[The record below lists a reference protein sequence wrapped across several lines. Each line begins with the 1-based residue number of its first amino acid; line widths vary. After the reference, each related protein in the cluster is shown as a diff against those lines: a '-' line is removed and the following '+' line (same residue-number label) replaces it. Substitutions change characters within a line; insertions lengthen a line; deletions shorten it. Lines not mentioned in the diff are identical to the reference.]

1 MAFSARSTQWSTSSR
16 VQPSAPS
23 VSGLTSRKMS
33 FQKIQ
38 APSVYGGAGGYGTRI
53 STSTSSGQGLGGSLQ
68 LSITG
73 SDVLLTGNE
82 KSTMQ
87 NLNDRLA
94 AYLERVRSLEK
105 SNSLIEKQ
113 IREWYEKN
121 TISVGQ
127 DYSSY
132 FKTIEELRNQISA
145 AQMENSRLVL
155 QIDNAKLAAD
165 DFRLKFENEHLLRQ
179 SVESDITGLLHVR
192 DDLTLT
198 QADLES
204 QIENITEELVFL
216 RKNHEEERDRLR
228 KEASGSVN
236 VAVDAAPGIDLAAI
250 MENMRKQYEEMA
262 EKNRQ
267 EAKEH
272 FEKQTAELNQEVA
285 LSVERL
291 EVQRK
296 EVTERRQICQNVEL
310 ELQSLL
316 NMKQTLEASLAET
329 EARYSHQLDQIQGAI
344 SSLEAQLRQ
353 VRVDMEAQNNE
364 YSILLD
370 VKTRLEMEIATYRR
384 LLEGEETGY
393 LEEMS
398 TVEVTEKESSKF
410 KKIKTIVEEVVD
422 GKIVSSEVREV
433 EEKIWI
439 KKCQNLKSVVVVVFV
454 GGALIKIYPGTSST
468 MALSVRTSGGS
479 RQFSSRSGIG
489 GGSLRMSSS
498 GGGGGFGGSGLG
510 FGGGSGGGFGAA
522 SLLGSSSGFGGG
534 FGGSSG
540 AGLGSSLSSGFG
552 GSYGGGLGGGYG
564 SGLGS
569 GFGGGLGSGL
579 GSSSGAAF
587 GSGFGG
593 GLGTGFGGGF
603 GPAGAGDGG
612 ILSGSKKETMQNLND
627 RLAAYLDKV
636 RSLEDANTEL
646 ERKIREWYEKNGPGT
661 GTPGSG
667 NDYSKF
673 YPLIEDLRNKI
684 INATIDNARIILQ
697 VDNARLA
704 ADDFRLKYE
713 NEVALRQSVEADING
728 LRRVLDEL
736 TMTRADLEMQI
747 ESLNEELAYLKKNHE
762 EELQGI
768 QSSEFGQVSV
778 EMDAAPGTD
787 LTKLLND
794 MRGQYEV
801 IAEQNRKEAEAWFNE
816 KSGELKREI
825 STHTEQLQ
833 SGKSEITD
841 LKRTLQSLEIELQ
854 SQLAMKKSLE
864 DTLAETEGGYCAQLS
879 QIQMQ
884 IGNLE
889 SQLFQVRADME
900 RQNAEYQQLLDIKT
914 RLEMEIETYRR
925 LLDGEFVGAGQAVTL
940 ESSSLTG
947 SKSQTQSLDSSQDP
961 TKTRKIKTI
970 VEEVVDGKVVAS
982 HVKEVEEKI

>member
-1 MAFSARSTQWSTSSR
+1 
-16 VQPSAPS
+16 
-23 VSGLTSRKMS
+23 
-33 FQKIQ
+33 
-38 APSVYGGAGGYGTRI
+38 
-53 STSTSSGQGLGGSLQ
+53 
-68 LSITG
+68 
-73 SDVLLTGNE
+73 
-82 KSTMQ
+82 
-87 NLNDRLA
+87 
-94 AYLERVRSLEK
+94 
-105 SNSLIEKQ
+105 
-113 IREWYEKN
+113 
-121 TISVGQ
+121 
-127 DYSSY
+127 
-132 FKTIEELRNQISA
+132 
-145 AQMENSRLVL
+145 
-155 QIDNAKLAAD
+155 
-165 DFRLKFENEHLLRQ
+165 
-179 SVESDITGLLHVR
+179 
-192 DDLTLT
+192 
-198 QADLES
+198 
-204 QIENITEELVFL
+204 
-216 RKNHEEERDRLR
+216 
-228 KEASGSVN
+228 
-236 VAVDAAPGIDLAAI
+236 
-250 MENMRKQYEEMA
+250 
-262 EKNRQ
+262 
-267 EAKEH
+267 
-272 FEKQTAELNQEVA
+272 
-285 LSVERL
+285 
-291 EVQRK
+291 
-296 EVTERRQICQNVEL
+296 
-310 ELQSLL
+310 
-316 NMKQTLEASLAET
+316 
-329 EARYSHQLDQIQGAI
+329 
-344 SSLEAQLRQ
+344 
-353 VRVDMEAQNNE
+353 
-364 YSILLD
+364 
-370 VKTRLEMEIATYRR
+370 
-384 LLEGEETGY
+384 
-393 LEEMS
+393 
-398 TVEVTEKESSKF
+398 
-410 KKIKTIVEEVVD
+410 
-422 GKIVSSEVREV
+422 
-433 EEKIWI
+433 
-439 KKCQNLKSVVVVVFV
+439 
-454 GGALIKIYPGTSST
+454 

-479 RQFSSRSGIG
+479 RPFSSRSGFG
-489 GGSLRMSSS
+489 GGSLRVSSS
-498 GGGGGFGGSGLG
+498 GAGGGFGGSGLG

-522 SLLGSSSGFGGG
+522 SVLGSSSGFGGG

-540 AGLGSSLSSGFG
+540 AGFGSSLSSGFG
-552 GSYGGGLGGGYG
+552 GSFGGGLGGSYG
-564 SGLGS
+564 SGLGG
-569 GFGGGLGSGL
+569 GFGGGLGSGF

-587 GSGFGG
+587 GSGGFGG

-603 GPAGAGDGG
+603 GPASAGDGG

-646 ERKIREWYEKNGPGT
+646 ERKIREWYEKSGPGT
-661 GTPGSG
+661 ATPGSG

-768 QSSEFGQVSV
+768 QSSEIGQVSV

-801 IAEQNRKEAEAWFNE
+801 IADQNRKEAEAWFNE

-825 STHTEQLQ
+825 STNTEQLQ

-864 DTLAETEGGYCAQLS
+864 DTLAETESGYCAQLS

-925 LLDGEFVGAGQAVTL
+925 LLDGEFVGAGQAVTF
-940 ESSSLTG
+940 ESSPLTG

>member
-1 MAFSARSTQWSTSSR
+1 
-16 VQPSAPS
+16 
-23 VSGLTSRKMS
+23 
-33 FQKIQ
+33 
-38 APSVYGGAGGYGTRI
+38 
-53 STSTSSGQGLGGSLQ
+53 
-68 LSITG
+68 
-73 SDVLLTGNE
+73 
-82 KSTMQ
+82 
-87 NLNDRLA
+87 
-94 AYLERVRSLEK
+94 
-105 SNSLIEKQ
+105 
-113 IREWYEKN
+113 
-121 TISVGQ
+121 
-127 DYSSY
+127 
-132 FKTIEELRNQISA
+132 
-145 AQMENSRLVL
+145 
-155 QIDNAKLAAD
+155 
-165 DFRLKFENEHLLRQ
+165 
-179 SVESDITGLLHVR
+179 
-192 DDLTLT
+192 
-198 QADLES
+198 
-204 QIENITEELVFL
+204 
-216 RKNHEEERDRLR
+216 
-228 KEASGSVN
+228 
-236 VAVDAAPGIDLAAI
+236 
-250 MENMRKQYEEMA
+250 
-262 EKNRQ
+262 
-267 EAKEH
+267 
-272 FEKQTAELNQEVA
+272 
-285 LSVERL
+285 
-291 EVQRK
+291 
-296 EVTERRQICQNVEL
+296 
-310 ELQSLL
+310 
-316 NMKQTLEASLAET
+316 
-329 EARYSHQLDQIQGAI
+329 
-344 SSLEAQLRQ
+344 
-353 VRVDMEAQNNE
+353 
-364 YSILLD
+364 
-370 VKTRLEMEIATYRR
+370 
-384 LLEGEETGY
+384 
-393 LEEMS
+393 
-398 TVEVTEKESSKF
+398 
-410 KKIKTIVEEVVD
+410 
-422 GKIVSSEVREV
+422 
-433 EEKIWI
+433 
-439 KKCQNLKSVVVVVFV
+439 
-454 GGALIKIYPGTSST
+454 

-479 RQFSSRSGIG
+479 RQSSRSGFG
-489 GGSLRMSSS
+489 GGSLRMASSS
-498 GGGGGFGGSGLG
+498 GGGGFGGSGLG
-510 FGGGSGGGFGAA
+510 CGGGSGGGFGAA
-522 SLLGSSSGFGGG
+522 SLLGSGFGGG
-534 FGGSSG
+534 FGGSSVSG
-540 AGLGSSLSSGFG
+540 FGSSLSSGFS
-552 GSYGGGLGGGYG
+552 GSYGGGLGGSYG

-569 GFGGGLGSGL
+569 GFGGGLGSGF

-612 ILSGSKKETMQNLND
+612 IFAGSKKETMQNLND

-646 ERKIREWYEKNGPGT
+646 ERKIREWYEKSGPGT
-661 GTPGSG
+661 GAAGSG

-673 YPLIEDLRNKI
+673 YPFIEDLRNKI

-768 QSSEFGQVSV
+768 QSSELGQVSV

-825 STHTEQLQ
+825 STNTEQLQ

-925 LLDGEFVGAGQAVTL
+925 LLDGEFVGAGQAVTF

-970 VEEVVDGKVVAS
+970 IEEVVDGKVVAS
-982 HVKEVEEKI
+982 HVNE

>member
-1 MAFSARSTQWSTSSR
+1 
-16 VQPSAPS
+16 
-23 VSGLTSRKMS
+23 
-33 FQKIQ
+33 
-38 APSVYGGAGGYGTRI
+38 
-53 STSTSSGQGLGGSLQ
+53 
-68 LSITG
+68 
-73 SDVLLTGNE
+73 
-82 KSTMQ
+82 
-87 NLNDRLA
+87 
-94 AYLERVRSLEK
+94 
-105 SNSLIEKQ
+105 
-113 IREWYEKN
+113 
-121 TISVGQ
+121 
-127 DYSSY
+127 
-132 FKTIEELRNQISA
+132 
-145 AQMENSRLVL
+145 
-155 QIDNAKLAAD
+155 
-165 DFRLKFENEHLLRQ
+165 
-179 SVESDITGLLHVR
+179 
-192 DDLTLT
+192 
-198 QADLES
+198 
-204 QIENITEELVFL
+204 
-216 RKNHEEERDRLR
+216 
-228 KEASGSVN
+228 
-236 VAVDAAPGIDLAAI
+236 
-250 MENMRKQYEEMA
+250 
-262 EKNRQ
+262 
-267 EAKEH
+267 
-272 FEKQTAELNQEVA
+272 
-285 LSVERL
+285 
-291 EVQRK
+291 
-296 EVTERRQICQNVEL
+296 
-310 ELQSLL
+310 
-316 NMKQTLEASLAET
+316 
-329 EARYSHQLDQIQGAI
+329 
-344 SSLEAQLRQ
+344 
-353 VRVDMEAQNNE
+353 
-364 YSILLD
+364 
-370 VKTRLEMEIATYRR
+370 
-384 LLEGEETGY
+384 
-393 LEEMS
+393 
-398 TVEVTEKESSKF
+398 
-410 KKIKTIVEEVVD
+410 
-422 GKIVSSEVREV
+422 
-433 EEKIWI
+433 
-439 KKCQNLKSVVVVVFV
+439 
-454 GGALIKIYPGTSST
+454 
-468 MALSVRTSGGS
+468 
-479 RQFSSRSGIG
+479 
-489 GGSLRMSSS
+489 
-498 GGGGGFGGSGLG
+498 
-510 FGGGSGGGFGAA
+510 
-522 SLLGSSSGFGGG
+522 
-534 FGGSSG
+534 
-540 AGLGSSLSSGFG
+540 
-552 GSYGGGLGGGYG
+552 
-564 SGLGS
+564 
-569 GFGGGLGSGL
+569 
-579 GSSSGAAF
+579 
-587 GSGFGG
+587 
-593 GLGTGFGGGF
+593 
-603 GPAGAGDGG
+603 
-612 ILSGSKKETMQNLND
+612 MQNLND

-704 ADDFRLKYE
+704 ADDFRLKFE

-925 LLDGEFVGAGQAVTL
+925 LLDGEGAGQAVTL